1 MCTSIWLFLPFDADS
16 AAVDAL
22 TVRHK
27 VGRGIDEGCRT
38 DVPGERMYGVRPWKM
53 CHCGWDAT
61 DFAPLMAEALEKR
74 ATPWIGVLTTEEGE
88 RKLSERIWMELS
100 AFAALKDGDERQ
112 DVLYVVEPD
121 RSSRPV
127 HRRHGPRRRSSR
139 KPGG

>member
-1 MCTSIWLFLPFDADS
+1 MCTSVWFVLPFDADS

-38 DVPGERMYGVRPWKM
+38 EVPGERMHGVRPWRM

-74 ATPWIGVLTTEEGE
+74 ATPWIGVLTTEGE
-88 RKLSERIWMELS
+88 PELSERIWMALS
-100 AFAALKDGDERQ
+100 AFAALKDGDDRP

-121 RSSRPV
+121 RSPRPV
-127 HRRHGPRRRSSR
+127 DRRHGPRRRSSR

>member
-1 MCTSIWLFLPFDADS
+1 MCTSVWFVLPFDADT

-27 VGRGIDEGCRT
+27 VGRGIVEDGRRT
-38 DVPGERMYGVRPWKM
+38 DVTGERMYGVRPWKM
-53 CHCGWDAT
+53 CHCGWDAS

-74 ATPWIGVLTTEEGE
+74 ATPWIGVLTTEGAPE
-88 RKLSERIWMELS
+88 LSERIRMEPS

-121 RSSRPV
+121 RSPRPV